1 MRLLPEWRGT
11 TDDQAIPAR
20 VKDRI
25 ARKAGDKCQHCGRK
39 IDGKLR
45 AEFDHVIPLCLGGA
59 HRESNIAL
67 VCHEYHRAKTKLDV
81 KMKAKV
87 ARWRKHALGIRPKSR
102 FACSRDSKWK
112 KRLDGS
118 VVLRESR

>member
-1 MRLLPEWRGT
+1 MRTLPEWRGAN
-11 TDDQAIPAR
+11 DDSPIPPR

-45 AEFDHVIPLCLGGA
+45 AEFDHVVPLCLGGA
-59 HRESNIAL
+59 HRESNLSL
-67 VCHEYHRAKTKLDV
+67 VCHECHRAKTKLDV

-87 ARWRKHALGIRPKSR
+87 ARWRKHTLGIRPKSR
-102 FACSRDSKWK
+102 FACSRDSKF
-112 KRLDGS
+112 KRKVSGE
-118 VVLRESR
+118 VVLR